1 MRRLNA
7 LLAAALLILLAWHG
21 LAGSFMLLGVNAG
34 TGKIA
39 GWTAMALAAEVVSEI
54 PFEPVGEQAYLQA
67 EKLLD
72 SCEAV
77 LCPLTVFGTM
87 NSRNRELWRSAKELG
102 KLRQINLD
110 KSDSGDI
117 LIYK

>member
-39 GWTAMALAAEVVSEI
+39 GCPPDPFFSSKKSYGTFFAIPLRRAL
-54 PFEPVGEQAYLQA
+54 
-67 EKLLD
+67 
-72 SCEAV
+72 
-77 LCPLTVFGTM
+77 
-87 NSRNRELWRSAKELG
+87 
-102 KLRQINLD
+102 
-110 KSDSGDI
+110 
-117 LIYK
+117 

>member
-39 GWTAMALAAEVVSEI
+39 GWTAMALAALHGAI
-54 PFEPVGEQAYLQA
+54 GLA
-67 EKLLD
+67 
-72 SCEAV
+72 
-77 LCPLTVFGTM
+77 LTVPTLRASICGRTRA
-87 NSRNRELWRSAKELG
+87 SGRSVSAE
-102 KLRQINLD
+102 RR
-110 KSDSGDI
+110 
-117 LIYK
+117 

>member
-39 GWTAMALAAEVVSEI
+39 GWTAMALAALHGTLVFLMGLNSL
-54 PFEPVGEQAYLQA
+54 EQIAARLTA
-67 EKLLD
+67 EGC
-72 SCEAV
+72 S
-77 LCPLTVFGTM
+77 
-87 NSRNRELWRSAKELG
+87 SAASNG
-102 KLRQINLD
+102 
-110 KSDSGDI
+110 S
-117 LIYK
+117 